1 MECPTPIQ
9 IRIAQQEAKKSILK
23 SSMKNSNLDGVLQI
37 IGNQQQLLKEK
48 ISSISERKKI
58 VSFDIASEQKKAE
71 IKNIN
76 N

>member
-37 IGNQQQLLKEK
+37 IGNQQQVLKEK

-58 VSFDIASEQKKAE
+58 VSFDITSEQKKAE

>member
-1 MECPTPIQ
+1 MDCATPIQ

-37 IGNQQQLLKEK
+37 IGNQQQVLKEK

-71 IKNIN
+71 IKNN
-76 N
+76 NN

>member
-1 MECPTPIQ
+1 
-9 IRIAQQEAKKSILK
+9 
-23 SSMKNSNLDGVLQI
+23 MKNSNLDGVLQI
-37 IGNQQQLLKEK
+37 IGNQQQVLKEK

-58 VSFDIASEQKKAE
+58 VSFDITSEQKKAE